1 LLRELVQTRG
11 AELRRRFGA
20 HSIGIGRKRAGGKV
34 TDQLALIVYVERKGS
49 AKEPVPAT
57 IEFTPA
63 GHDRP
68 VELATDVVE
77 APPVEPQ

>member
-1 LLRELVQTRG
+1 MGDRY
-11 AELRRRFGA
+11 
-20 HSIGIGRKRAGGKV
+20 
-34 TDQLALIVYVERKGS
+34 TDELALIVYVQRKGEGPE
-49 AKEPVPAT
+49 AVPAT

-77 APPVEPQ
+77 TPPVEPEG